1 MNWAE
6 GELTGVGELQ
16 LYRQAWLPD
25 GDVRAVVVIAHGVSE
40 HSGRYHHVAA
50 PLAAEGY
57 AVHAL
62 DHRGHGRSEGSR
74 AFVDGLGNVVA
85 DLQALLAAASATHDG
100 VPVFLLGH
108 SMGGLVACHHALA
121 HQQWLS
127 GLILSGPLAALEAA
141 SPLNRLAAHMLSA
154 LAPRLGV
161 IGIDSALISRDPEVV
176 RAYREDPL
184 VFHGKLP
191 ARTVSELERGVSVL
205 PRRVQAITV
214 PTLIMYGSADCL
226 CPPAGSIMLHD
237 RIGAR
242 DKTMRVFD
250 GLYHEIFN
258 EPEQHHVF
266 SELHAWLREQIRQR
280 DLIA

>member
-1 MNWAE
+1 VNWAE

-16 LYRQAWLPD
+16 LYRQAWIPD
-25 GDVRAVVVIAHGVSE
+25 GEVRAVVVIAHGVSE

-62 DHRGHGRSEGSR
+62 DHRGHGRSEGDR
-74 AFVDGLGNVVA
+74 AFVQRLGNVIA
-85 DLQALLAAASATHDG
+85 DLQSLIEATRATHEG

-108 SMGGLVACHHALA
+108 SMGGLVACHHALT
-121 HQQWLS
+121 HQQSLS

-141 SPLNRLAAHMLSA
+141 SPLRRWAARMLSA
-154 LAPRLGV
+154 LTPRMGV

-176 RAYREDPL
+176 KAYREDPL

-191 ARTVSELERGVSVL
+191 ARTVSELEQGISAL

-214 PTLIMYGSADCL
+214 PTLIMYGSRDGL
-226 CPPAGSIMLHD
+226 CPPAGSIMVHE

-258 EPEQHHVF
+258 EPEQEQVIRA
-266 SELHAWLREQIRQR
+266 LRAWLREHPG
-280 DLIA
+280 